1 MVSIRIRK
9 EVIIW
14 LTVDEDSDGDGDREG
29 EDEKADL

>member
-1 MVSIRIRK
+1 MVSIRLRK